1 MTAEKILVID
11 DEIQI
16 RRLIKVGVESHGYQF
31 FEAVSGEEGI
41 KLAANLKPDLII
53 LDLGLPGISGFETLK
68 RIREWSSIPIII
80 LSVQDDEGG
89 KVAALDAGANDYLT
103 KPFGMAEL
111 FARIRVLLRK
121 PNPAEKDAVFKAAH
135 LEVDLGARVVKIQ
148 GKELHLTATEYNL
161 LNLFVRHAGKVLT
174 HNQIIKEI
182 WGNQPEGDIQ
192 SLRIY
197 ISALRKKIEMDHAN
211 PTLLVTESGV
221 GYRLRDQ

>member
-1 MTAEKILVID
+1 MTSSKILVID

-16 RRLIKVGVESHGYQF
+16 RRLIKVGVESHGHQF
-31 FEAVSGEEGI
+31 LEAASGEEGI
-41 KLAANLKPDLII
+41 KLVASAKPDILI
-53 LDLGLPGISGFETLK
+53 LDLGLPGISGFDTLK
-68 RIREWSSIPIII
+68 RIREWSQVPIII

-89 KVAALDAGANDYLT
+89 KVEALDSGANDYLT

-121 PNPAEKDAVFKAAH
+121 QSTPEEDSVFTVAH
-135 LEVDLGARVVKIQ
+135 LEVNLGARVVKVQ
-148 GKELHLTATEYNL
+148 DKEIHLTATEYSL
-161 LNLFVRHAGKVLT
+161 LNLFIRHAGKVLT

-197 ISALRKKIEMDHAN
+197 ISALRKKIELDQAN
-211 PTLLVTESGV
+211 PTLLLTEPGV